1 MCEIINVWYTG
12 GNGWPGLSGPL
23 QCLMGGIYDINIRGI
38 IPEENEKRAG
48 VLSVQHGYLL
58 INMCIRDWNHKRG
71 LWPLQWSV
79 WVKINEQ
86 LKSSQTITSPQTQ
99 WQYFHMTHSS
109 VKERSGQKQCA
120 SRSSQGVNHKVK
132 NWKQTKWQ
140 CSSSNTYAWY
150 TSSRMKTNTE
160 RIGSLCSIGAL
171 MRGK

>member
-1 MCEIINVWYTG
+1 M
-12 GNGWPGLSGPL
+12 
-23 QCLMGGIYDINIRGI
+23 R
-38 IPEENEKRAG
+38 RAG
-48 VLSVQHGYLL
+48 VPSAIYSYLL
-58 INMCIRDWNHKRG
+58 INMCIRNWNHKGG

-109 VKERSGQKQCA
+109 GKERSGQKQCA

-171 MRGK
+171 MRGKQIMGEIKKRKKEKKKTNKRKKKKEKKIQLGIK